1 MFSLT
6 PAARRNIAYWV
17 ATALLEFEFVLG
29 GIWDVL
35 RVPHVREVVDRLGY
49 PEYFLII
56 LGVWKLLGSI
66 ALVVPRFPR
75 LKEWTYAGAIFNF
88 TGAIASHLIASDIEV
103 GALIYL
109 TLMTGVTFA
118 SWALRPPSRRY
129 FPIPAS

>member
-1 MFSLT
+1 MT
-6 PAARRNIAYWV
+6 PSARQNTAYWV
-17 ATALLEFEFVLG
+17 TTVVLEFEFILG
-29 GIWDVL
+29 GIWDLL

-49 PEYFLII
+49 PEYFLVI
-56 LGVWKLLGSI
+56 LGVWKLLGSV

-75 LKEWTYAGAIFNF
+75 LKEWTYAGAIINF

-129 FPIPAS
+129 FPQT

>member
-1 MFSLT
+1 MLSLT
-6 PAARRNIAYWV
+6 PDRRRLLVYWT
-17 ATALLEFEFVLG
+17 ATALVEFELVLG

-35 RVPHVREVVDRLGY
+35 RVPHVREVIQRLGY

-75 LKEWTYAGAIFNF
+75 LKEWTYAGIIFNF
-88 TGAIASHLIASDIEV
+88 TGAIASHLAARYIEV

-109 TLMTGVTFA
+109 SGMTAVTLV
-118 SWALRPPSRRY
+118 SWALRPPSRR
-129 FPIPAS
+129 ISGT